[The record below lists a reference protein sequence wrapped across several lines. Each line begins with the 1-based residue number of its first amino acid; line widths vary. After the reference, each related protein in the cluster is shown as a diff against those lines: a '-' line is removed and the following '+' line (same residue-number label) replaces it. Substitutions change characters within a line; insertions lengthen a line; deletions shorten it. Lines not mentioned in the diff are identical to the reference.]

1 MVRSHRS
8 PAPAPS
14 DVTGA
19 HFLKL
24 VERSFLLEAHDG
36 LGAKPRPE
44 LIGPVLTHLH
54 ETLRDSVRMGF
65 LHTSRTKG
73 RIPKGLKRAADVRFV
88 GHEKAGA
95 EGTSLHFE
103 VPRFGDVAGDLFA
116 QRQLWDDGP
125 KPEETAFE
133 LLGAALHDV
142 QLRRVESSRFDPMLL
157 MRFKSY
163 GRIIRRGR
171 LDRIVLADAAL
182 PQQARFDADVV
193 GAAHELSDATP
204 RPRRV
209 RISGRLDVLGASQ
222 GVLKLQVAGG
232 GNVTARWEGEDSIE
246 SLAPLFNRDVVCEGI
261 GVFRPSGSLLR
272 IDADALDAAGAGDLA
287 FAVIPRAIPRRD
299 VLREVR
305 LRAGEPSVYR
315 SFIGSIP
322 SDEGDDEFA
331 AAVEAMS

>member
-1 MVRSHRS
+1 
-8 PAPAPS
+8 
-14 DVTGA
+14 
-19 HFLKL
+19 LKL
-24 VERSFLLEAHDG
+24 VERSFLLEAPDG

-65 LHTSRTKG
+65 LHTSRTRG
-73 RIPKGLKRAADVRFV
+73 RIPKGLTRAAEVRYV

-95 EGTSLHFE
+95 EGTKLHFE
-103 VPRFGDVAGDLFA
+103 VPLFGDVAGDLFE
-116 QRQLWDDGP
+116 QRQLWEDGP
-125 KPEETAFE
+125 RPEQTAFE

-142 QLRRVESSRFDPMLL
+142 RLRREESSRFDPMLL
-157 MRFKSY
+157 MRFTRY

-171 LDRIVLADAAL
+171 LDRIVLADADL
-182 PQQARFDADVV
+182 PQQARFDAEVV

-209 RISGRLDVLGASQ
+209 RVTGRLDVLGASQ
-222 GVLKLQVAGG
+222 GIFKLQVAGG
-232 GNVTARWEGEDSIE
+232 ANVTARWEGQDSIE
-246 SLAPLFNRDVVCEGI
+246 SLAPLFNRDVVCEGV

-272 IDADALDAAGAGDLA
+272 IDADALDAAGTGDLP
-287 FAVIPRAIPRRD
+287 FAAIPHAVPRRD

-322 SDEGDDEFA
+322 SEEGDDDFA